1 MSNEQHRTELRK
13 MPDTVRTAGSDSVRE
28 TDIGTKMEKP
38 ATTVKKTVIAGGKR
52 VPDTVRTAGY
62 DDVMATDN

>member
-1 MSNEQHRTELRK
+1 

-28 TDIGTKMEKP
+28 TDIGTRMEKP
-38 ATTVKKTVIAGGKR
+38 ATVKKTVIAGGKR

-62 DDVMATDN
+62 DDVMATDH

>member
-1 MSNEQHRTELRK
+1 